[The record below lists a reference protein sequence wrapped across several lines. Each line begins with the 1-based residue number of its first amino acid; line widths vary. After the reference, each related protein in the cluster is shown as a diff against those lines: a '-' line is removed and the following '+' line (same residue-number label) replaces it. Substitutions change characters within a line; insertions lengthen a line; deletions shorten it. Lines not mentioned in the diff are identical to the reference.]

1 MKRLQEWLK
10 ERGKNRPSSP
20 EGGYLRKVKKR
31 NPPVSADSAADVP
44 FPRKDLPT
52 GSHHP
57 TQRHHWERAERIER
71 QSSRRAVKR
80 AVCLLLSLA
89 CFSYAGWLVVRFQA
103 AVPAAVE
110 VYGETG
116 VGLPV
121 SERPFA
127 LAAETE
133 AAVNGVTV
141 TALVTNSAY
150 GSAAGLRFVDGAY
163 FLPQAVEQQRA
174 YAVIPDALALELF
187 GTTRAAGLELTVTAG
202 GAAAAGSSAEQ
213 NGQTLYLVCGVYQTS
228 SRFLDAV
235 SRTAKAVVYCSRA
248 AGDRAAPAATAAL
261 LGGAQE
267 PVERLLETAAAS
279 CGRSLS
285 GIVRDLR
292 AFRQL
297 NCAVLYAALC
307 CCLCR
312 GLLWL
317 LRRGASMISAAYER
331 WSSRAYPS
339 NGTPV
344 QMLAAALLLIL
355 AACGLLSALLN
366 GVTIPQAFLPAD
378 RIFDLGFYGES
389 IVRFFQETNGMHRA
403 VGYEPMILS
412 YSAAIFTLCG
422 NGVILFWLV

>member
-1 MKRLQEWLK
+1 MESRRPAQRRHR
-10 ERGKNRPSSP
+10 ERS
-20 EGGYLRKVKKR
+20 ET
-31 NPPVSADSAADVP
+31 AD
-44 FPRKDLPT
+44 RRTL
-52 GSHHP
+52 
-57 TQRHHWERAERIER
+57 
-71 QSSRRAVKR
+71 RRAVKR
-80 AVCLLLSLA
+80 AACLLLSLA
-89 CFSYAGWLVVRFQA
+89 CFAYAGWLVVRFHA

-121 SERPFA
+121 SEQPFA

-133 AAVNGVTV
+133 AAVNGVAVTV
-141 TALVTNSAY
+141 LVTNSAY
-150 GSAAGLRFVDGAY
+150 GSAAELQFVDGGY

-174 YAVIPDALALELF
+174 YAVISDALALELF
-187 GTTRAAGLELTVTAG
+187 GTTRAAGLELTVAAG
-202 GAAAAGSSAEQ
+202 GAAAAGSAAEQ
-213 NGQTLYLVCGVYQTS
+213 NAQTIYLVCGVYQTS

-235 SRTAKAVVYCSRA
+235 SRTARQTIYLSCA
-248 AGDRAAPAATAAL
+248 AGDGAAPAATAAL
-261 LGGAQE
+261 LCGAQE

-279 CGRSLS
+279 GGRSLS

-297 NCAVLYAALC
+297 NCAMLYAALC

-317 LRRGASMISAAYER
+317 LRRGASMLSAAYER

-344 QMLAAALLLIL
+344 QTLAAALLLIL

-366 GVTIPQAFLPAD
+366 GVAVPQAFLPAD

-389 IVRFFQETNGMHRA
+389 LVRFFQETNGMHRA
-403 VGYEPMILS
+403 VGYEPTILS